1 MKIEEKKT
9 IALRALQAIVNSPTI
24 ISNLNYPGIHTALD
38 HQSAKG
44 EEFKLIARNVKFS
57 SPIVEFGVY
66 KGHSINQIASA
77 FPDHKVF
84 GFDTFTGL
92 PEDWDQ
98 GATLKKA
105 GHFTTGGMLPK
116 VKSNVTLIKGL
127 IQDTL
132 PGWINEH
139 PEPLA
144 FINID
149 TDLYSSAI
157 FILTALNSQLIPE
170 TIIRFDELSDWKL
183 LAGTPDPRAIKQ
195 YPLWE
200 EGEWK
205 ALLEWLENYGREVT
219 PLARNL
225 FYSAVLEVTK

>member
-1 MKIEEKKT
+1 MKIEEKKA
-9 IALRALQAIVNSPTI
+9 IALKALQAIVNSPTI
-24 ISNLNYPGIHTALD
+24 ISNLD

-44 EEFKLIARNVKFS
+44 EEFKLIARNVKFP

-66 KGHSINQIASA
+66 RGHSINQIASS

-105 GHFTTGGMLPK
+105 GHFTTGGVLPK
-116 VKSNVTLIKGL
+116 VKRNVTLIKGL

-132 PGWINEH
+132 PEWIKKH

-157 FILTALNSQLIPE
+157 SILTVLNSQIVPG
-170 TIIRFDELSDWKL
+170 TIIRFDELCDWRL
-183 LAGTPDPRAIKQ
+183 LAGKPDPRAIKQ

-205 ALLEWLENYGREVT
+205 ALLEWLENRGREAI
-219 PLARNL
+219 PFARNL
-225 FYSAVLEVTK
+225 FFSAVLKVVK